1 MSYQWYKKGR
11 ELLEEIEKTYLPEE
25 LLSLWYIGQMG
36 MIVKW
41 KEKVL
46 CLDPVLG
53 GYAGRR
59 WKGSEKLSHSLPA
72 GRAEGRLC
80 ILYS

>member
-25 LLSLWYIGQMG
+25 LLSLWYIGQMA

-41 KEKVL
+41 K
-46 CLDPVLG
+46 
-53 GYAGRR
+53 
-59 WKGSEKLSHSLPA
+59 
-72 GRAEGRLC
+72 
-80 ILYS
+80 